1 MEEVDRITQ
10 EQCEKELNWTEFT
23 PAILAQSVERARCKV
38 EAVGSIPADGL
49 EEQSSST

>member
-23 PAILAQSVERARCKV
+23 PAIVAQLAEQGFCKPQ
-38 EAVGSIPADGL
+38 VGGSNPPDGL
-49 EEQSSST
+49 EE

>member
-23 PAILAQSVERARCKV
+23 PAIVAQLA
-38 EAVGSIPADGL
+38 
-49 EEQSSST
+49 EQRTYLTELYKPDNNLIKE

>member
-23 PAILAQSVERARCKV
+23 PAIVAQHCDAQTKNYKGRNRGKGRKSLGYKY
-38 EAVGSIPADGL
+38 
-49 EEQSSST
+49 